1 MNEVTKLFMGLCNT
15 QGTNAKQDFVKKYK
29 DNLEFIKSLKFL
41 LRTDNPTGISSKKYD
56 KWEEVSM
63 FDDENVPNLK
73 ATLNDLFNYLEIN
86 NTGRDTDIR
95 WVHSFVDSWSECNE
109 DKEFLRKIICKDYPI
124 GIDIKGVNKVFPNL
138 IPTFDVMLAD
148 KFLDLDEKALNRISN
163 NRTREFVL
171 QEKLDGVRCV
181 AIKDNGNVKF
191 VSRQG
196 KAFENLIM
204 LEKVLQNIPID
215 NFVLDGELIITD
227 RKSIPSGEQYKA
239 TIKKVTVKDKEI
251 DGVTLNV
258 FDYLPLSEWNGKN
271 CTLPY
276 SERYDILMSMF
287 NKLELEPYFHLVE
300 NIYIGN
306 DLERVLIELTKARN
320 NNWEGIMLRWLDSK
334 YEFKRSKELLKVK
347 AMETYDLTIIDTFE
361 GENSL
366 VGKLGGFIAEITL
379 PDGKFV
385 HTKIGSGFSLEDR
398 EEFWSKRSELIGKN
412 VEIQGF
418 ELTTND
424 NSDSYSIRFP
434 VFKGFIDEGK
444 ELNGDYKGV

>member
-1 MNEVTKLFMGLCNT
+1 MNFTEIMNT
-15 QGTNAKQDFVKKYK
+15 CYT
-29 DNLEFIKSLKFL
+29 IK
-41 LRTDNPTGISSKKYD
+41 NISSTNEKKAFLQSIVDEDFKNFLKWLFDSSIISGLSDKKINKVVQYD
-56 KWEEVSM
+56 IFDDFTTCDIKNIFDVFRYLQFHKTGTDEDIKTIQWYRNQICKNDEEVE
-63 FDDENVPNLK
+63 FFNRVATKNV
-73 ATLNDLFNYLEIN
+73 
-86 NTGRDTDIR
+86 
-95 WVHSFVDSWSECNE
+95 V
-109 DKEFLRKIICKDYPI
+109 I
-124 GIDIKGVNKVFPNL
+124 GIDTKLINSVWNGL

-163 NRTREFVL
+163 NRNREFVL

-196 KAFENLIM
+196 KTFENLVM
-204 LEKVLQNIPID
+204 LEKVLRNIPID

-239 TIKKVTVKDKEI
+239 TIKTVTVKDKEI

-271 CTLPY
+271 CTLSY

-347 AMETYDLTIIDTFE
+347 PFKELDAYIVGYEE
-361 GENSL
+361 GTNKL
-366 VGKLGGFIAEITL
+366 VNTLGSFICEIEYKDYGKL
-379 PDGKFV
+379 KF
-385 HTKIGSGFSLEDR
+385 KCGSGYT
-398 EEFWSKRSELIGKN
+398 EEERNYYWSIKDELIGR
-412 VEIQGF
+412 VIEVQFFEITQ
-418 ELTTND
+418 
-424 NSDSYSIRFP
+424 DSKTKEYSVRFP
-434 VFKGFIDEGK
+434 VHKCIKDIGTVP
-444 ELNGDYKGV
+444 NN